1 MVQKL
6 QAHSSDK
13 WLEDARQV
21 AKQLQEFRQRKT
33 KELIDQ
39 LQPFF
44 LLGEQTPKEET
55 SVIGNQRGSARSSLV
70 KDEKEKKGKGKWESF
85 QEARLAEMEK
95 SYRGQILEEKAKMQD
110 QLEKGELKKWLK
122 EKLLREHDET
132 LTFLDRA
139 FQQDMQKQRGRVEV
153 EKRRR
158 QASQEDGSYPIS
170 KDATV
175 QEQDPPSLAE
185 GDKVNSLL
193 AEYVKMLRHTE
204 LLVLLRTTLLN
215 PQLRSLLSEKKETG
229 DEASSHLL
237 ALLNDVNQQLRHYA
251 AAAGFLN
258 KQPAEKVNSFQ
269 DIMSIQMTPK
279 SRELV
284 PVATSS
290 FSARELVIY
299 QYGIVLLQFLRT
311 HIGGPDVNLGVAS
324 SIPSSDAPGNAFR
337 NTFYYQ
343 IPEQKLFVLR
353 ECLSCVGSFILLLV
367 HCRAHIAAD
376 DLGQDSSPAFQRLFY
391 QALKAC
397 LGEMFS
403 LRLQT
408 SAMVEETK
416 SAARMINEVFL
427 NKEVITD
434 EKINLLSGLFES
446 KVKPSADS
454 EKQHQESWRD
464 TEIEDS
470 LKTKRSPK
478 KEECHSSVFPNGS
491 QETVPPKSSA
501 SESCSPI
508 SPGAATRDVMDVLTE
523 KLVKLLKKEREFP
536 LQLLKG
542 STCEDQLMDQ
552 AEATALEKASLLREI
567 QALEGKAI
575 KAKKA

>member
-427 NKEVITD
+427 NKE
-434 EKINLLSGLFES
+434 
-446 KVKPSADS
+446 
-454 EKQHQESWRD
+454 QHQESWRD